1 MTSVQIKNPSP
12 HHPLRIFSQ
21 DRLRHVFVDGPSA
34 PPLPKRET
42 REELNARGSKMV
54 MVPSVCTARENGMMV
69 RVTREV
75 PTPVYATLGYSAIE
89 EFCTEVAERQLRE
102 FQAAA
107 SAAAMLSSAGT
118 PRVQHVRDEWK
129 ASPQPLISIPP
140 GEKRVI
146 DLEENKR
153 VLIES
158 DEESGLQIQNESK
171 VRTLRLRTR
180 DSKSGEQ
187 THVTFLAPL
196 QVGLVIA
203 NGKSASVIELMPQ

>member
-1 MTSVQIKNPSP
+1 MNVELSNPSAF
-12 HHPLRIFSQ
+12 HPLRVYQQ
-21 DRLRHVFVDGPSA
+21 DRLRSVFIDRPTA
-34 PPLPKRET
+34 APLPKRET

-54 MVPSVCTARENGMMV
+54 MVPSVGTARENGMMV

-75 PTPVYATLGYSAIE
+75 PTPVYATLGYSPIE

-118 PRVQHVRDEWK
+118 PRGQRVVDEWK

-140 GEKRVI
+140 GEKRAI

-158 DEESGLQIQNESK
+158 DEEVGLQIQNESK
-171 VRTLRLRTR
+171 VRTLRLRNR

-187 THVTFLAPL
+187 THVAFLAPL

-203 NGKSASVIELMPQ
+203 NGRSASVIELMPQ